1 MDFNHPL
8 SVGSTSVLDA
18 VLAAYRR
25 ILNDPGVMPDDD
37 FFDIGGDSMKA
48 LDVMAAIEDELD
60 IHIDVGTFFICPTA
74 RDLARDIAEPA
85 GLEP

>member
-1 MDFNHPL
+1 MDSNHPL

-25 ILNDPGVMPDDD
+25 ILDDPNVMPDDD
-37 FFDIGGDSMKA
+37 FFDIGGDSMQA
-48 LDVMAAIEDELD
+48 LDVMAAIEEELD
-60 IHIDVGTFFICPTA
+60 IHIDVATFFTCPTA
-74 RDLARDIAEPA
+74 RDLARTIAESA